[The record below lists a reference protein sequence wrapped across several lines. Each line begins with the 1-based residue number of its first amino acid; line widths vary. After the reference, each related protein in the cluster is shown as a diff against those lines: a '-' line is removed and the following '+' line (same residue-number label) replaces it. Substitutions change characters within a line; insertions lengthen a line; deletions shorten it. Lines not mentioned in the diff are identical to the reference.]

1 METGSLADTAKA
13 VGKTEEDVRDIIK
26 IANTKLWEHRSQARP
41 KPHRDEKVNY
51 YYYYRILSIVL
62 ISLLS
67 TIDPGHLEW
76 NDDLW
81 SYPCLSSYKK

>member
-26 IANTKLWEHRSQARP
+26 IANTELWEHRSQARP

-51 YYYYRILSIVL
+51 YRTLSTVL

-76 NDDLW
+76 DDDLW

>member
-26 IANTKLWEHRSQARP
+26 TANAKLWDHRSQARP

-51 YYYYRILSIVL
+51 YYRTLLTVL

-67 TIDPGHLEW
+67 TIDLGHLEW

-81 SYPCLSSYKK
+81 SYPCLSSHKK